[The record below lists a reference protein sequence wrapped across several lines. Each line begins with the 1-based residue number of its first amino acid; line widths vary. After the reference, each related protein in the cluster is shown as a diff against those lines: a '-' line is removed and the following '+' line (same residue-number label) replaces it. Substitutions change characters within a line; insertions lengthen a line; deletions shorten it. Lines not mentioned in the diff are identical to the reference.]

1 MSERDELIECLRY
14 RPVATTA
21 AQMRE
26 AADLL
31 ERDGAR
37 AAAAE
42 NELDAARAENAR
54 LISCYMADLHRNA
67 MKRQASAALTMRAES
82 QPELIESERAANARL
97 TEELDAARAALAE
110 AQEELRVCQ
119 QDAIRLQSALAE
131 ARESV
136 AQWMIA
142 QGFATGH
149 GDTIKDLLGEI
160 TWQVREI
167 RERAKEMSHP
177 CGARDDCTGTEDWST
192 GTGGEP

>member
-1 MSERDELIECLRY
+1 MSERDELVVRLR
-14 RPVATTA
+14 
-21 AQMRE
+21 AQRDHADDWRTDLAE
-26 AADLL
+26 LAADLL

-110 AQEELRVCQ
+110 AQK
-119 QDAIRLQSALAE
+119 DAERYRLM
-131 ARESV
+131 RRDPTVDGESLV
-136 AQWMIA
+136 VVEVLEFNEDGPTDVYYAYA
-142 QGFATGH
+142 
-149 GDTIKDLLGEI
+149 GDPLDAVIDAAI
-160 TWQVREI
+160 
-167 RERAKEMSHP
+167 AKEQSH
-177 CGARDDCTGTEDWST
+177 ASE
-192 GTGGEP
+192 

>member
-1 MSERDELIECLRY
+1 MSERDELIECLRVCGACHGCGIGADGDTCTNCGDE
-14 RPVATTA
+14 RQLNRLA
-21 AQMRE
+21 AS
-26 AADLL
+26 LL

-142 QGFATGH
+142 QGFATG
-149 GDTIKDLLGEI
+149 
-160 TWQVREI
+160 
-167 RERAKEMSHP
+167 
-177 CGARDDCTGTEDWST
+177 TEQKANHD
-192 GTGGEP
+192 